1 MYTTISTKRNPGLRC
16 RPGTVPWRRQAAAV
30 ERRESERECRWV
42 TAFVLAPGTSSP
54 GPYGRKGTSP
64 FRRTCVPTGSAT
76 RSRLR
81 STAPY
86 TRACRTSSTT
96 VAPASSGTSP
106 SAPSASRSTSRVQ
119 LCGSTNSRS
128 CNGWGLMNCPAY
140 SGSVGFHFMPID
152 GGAKFSTSR
161 SATGSSRKGSMSAWS
176 MCSRPGAREDFRS
189 RLKKNDQLKA
199 EAKAR
204 GVVISTKRQP
214 EGPKPGFMVEGA
226 TLETV
231 TPIPYDVVNDL

>member
-1 MYTTISTKRNPGLRC
+1 MPVGHGLRS
-16 RPGTVPWRRQAAAV
+16 RTRDLLSR
-30 ERRESERECRWV
+30 
-42 TAFVLAPGTSSP
+42 
-54 GPYGRKGTSP
+54 P
-64 FRRTCVPTGSAT
+64 FRKKGYIPLPTYQNLPV
-76 RSRLR
+76 R
-81 STAPY
+81 PY

-96 VAPASSGTSP
+96 VAPVSSGTSP
-106 SAPSASRSTSRVQ
+106 SAPSASWSTSRVQ

-189 RLKKNDQLKA
+189 RVKKNDQLKA

-204 GVVISTKRQP
+204 GEVISTKRQP
-214 EGPKPGFMVEGA
+214 EGMVEGA